1 MKRLKCMK
9 NTLIDIVQEQ
19 LSHSDC
25 ADTKELGQVIDM
37 IKDLSESIYYC
48 TVTEAMEDTH
58 KEKNEHYEHE
68 EEEYDSKE
76 GKSHIARKAYLESKS
91 THMDTGDVKELQH
104 YLQDL
109 HYDLA
114 EIIEQATPEEKLILQ
129 QRLTDIV
136 KKI

>member
-48 TVTEAMEDTH
+48 TVTEAMEHTH
-58 KEKNEHYEHE
+58 KEK
-68 EEEYDSKE
+68 K
-76 GKSHIARKAYLESKS
+76 
-91 THMDTGDVKELQH
+91 
-104 YLQDL
+104 
-109 HYDLA
+109 
-114 EIIEQATPEEKLILQ
+114 
-129 QRLTDIV
+129 
-136 KKI
+136 